1 MITNIYKLT
10 PVLKDHLWGGYNL
23 AFGYNKA
30 DSPIRISESWEVS
43 VHKAGISKIA
53 NIDLDRFLVNDPT
66 FLGTT
71 NDKLNIMVK
80 FIDAKKA
87 LSIQVHP
94 DDAYANTHENDSGK
108 IEMWVIV
115 DAKPNSY
122 IYYGLKT
129 DTDRDTLQ
137 QLIKDNTITDHLN
150 KVPVSIGDVFI
161 VYPTLIHAIG
171 EDITICEIQQSSN
184 VTYRLYDYD
193 RTDDAGNKRELHVE
207 KALDV
212 CDTKAIKNLK
222 HQPTVI
228 SDNADHRIEL
238 LFSCEHFTTKRY
250 DTKKQVTL
258 TLTEKTY
265 TCLIMLKGVAELVDE
280 ENTMKIKQGESY
292 LIRAIDGN
300 ITLKGECLFLT
311 VTQ

>member
-1 MITNIYKLT
+1 MITNIFKLT
-10 PVLKDHLWGGYNL
+10 PVLKDHLWGGHNL
-23 AFGYNKA
+23 AFGFNKA
-30 DSPIRISESWEVS
+30 NSPIRISESWEVS
-43 VHKAGISKIA
+43 VHKAGISKIDG
-53 NIDLDRFLVNDPT
+53 IDLDRFLINDPT
-66 FLGTT
+66 FLGTA

-94 DDAYANTHENDSGK
+94 DDAYAIAHENDSGK
-108 IEMWVIV
+108 IEMWVIM

-122 IYYGLKT
+122 IYYGLKA
-129 DTDRDTLQ
+129 DLDRSTLQ

-193 RTDDAGNKRELHVE
+193 RTDDAGNKRELHIE

-212 CDTKAIKNLK
+212 CNTKATVKLK
-222 HQPTVI
+222 HEPIVLC
-228 SDNADHRIEL
+228 DNNDHKSEL

-250 DTKKQVTL
+250 DVKNEITL
-258 TLTEKTY
+258 TLTKETY
-265 TCLIMLKGVAELVDE
+265 TCLIMLKGVAEIDDE
-280 ENTMKIKQGESY
+280 ENTMTIKQGESY
-292 LIRAIDGN
+292 LIRAIDGQ